1 MEKKEYSTD
10 IIFVIDESG
19 SMNDL
24 SSDTIGGYNSYLKS
38 QKNLGGKARITTVL
52 FNDKVNTFNKGID
65 INNAPNMSNKTYIPS
80 GSTALYDAI
89 GDAIDIEETNISDGD
104 APDITIFVI
113 ITDGQENSSTRWN
126 KTSIKS
132 RLLHLQ
138 SAHKWKVIFT
148 GANIDSFAEASNIGI
163 NAANSVNYTYT
174 SQGVSDLYKGLSF
187 ATCSARTDG
196 VIDENWKNEV
206 SSSRNI

>member
-52 FNDKVNTFNKGID
+52 FNDKVKTFNKRID

-89 GDAIDIEETNISDGD
+89 GDAIDIEEANIADGD
-104 APDITIFVI
+104 APDITILVI

-132 RLLHLQ
+132 RLLHL
-138 SAHKWKVIFT
+138 
-148 GANIDSFAEASNIGI
+148 
-163 NAANSVNYTYT
+163 
-174 SQGVSDLYKGLSF
+174 
-187 ATCSARTDG
+187 
-196 VIDENWKNEV
+196 
-206 SSSRNI
+206 